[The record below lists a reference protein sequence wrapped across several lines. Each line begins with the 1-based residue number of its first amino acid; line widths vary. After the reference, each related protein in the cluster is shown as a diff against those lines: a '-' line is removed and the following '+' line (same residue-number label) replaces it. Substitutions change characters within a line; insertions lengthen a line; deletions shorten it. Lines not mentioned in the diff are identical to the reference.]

1 MRIAYAGIFV
11 TLLLLSGCSSHAPA
25 PQQQKQ
31 QSTKPTL
38 NKLYTQYEQWRGTP
52 NRNGGLSKSGVDCS
66 GLIYLTFKQ
75 QFGVT
80 LPRDTRGQVKSGRE
94 IEMSQLKAGDLLFF
108 KTGPKIR
115 HVGIYLEKGRFMHSS
130 SKIGVTISSVNDR
143 YWKKHYWQSR
153 RVLR

>member
-1 MRIAYAGIFV
+1 MRPASVWIVLA
-11 TLLLLSGCSSHAPA
+11 LLLLGGCSSHSPAPA
-25 PQQQKQ
+25 PVKK
-31 QSTKPTL
+31 SSKPTL
-38 NKLYTQYEQWRGTP
+38 NKLYAQYEQWRGTP

-75 QFGVT
+75 QFGLA
-80 LPRDTRGQVKSGRE
+80 LPRDTRGQSKAGSA
-94 IEMSQLKAGDLLFF
+94 INKSQLKAGDLLFF

-115 HVGIYLEKGRFMHSS
+115 HVGVYLEKGRFMHSS

-143 YWKKHYWQSR
+143 YWKNHYWQSR